1 MASLSRLIREPL
13 LHFLLL
19 GAGFFGLFYQVADP
33 AEGESPDRIVVA
45 RADTDRLV
53 AQWQRQWRRAPTAEE
68 LDGLIESFIRE
79 EILYR
84 EALALGLDK
93 DDVIIRRRLGQKLE
107 FLFKDLA
114 EQFEPKDEELERYLQ
129 ENAQRYAAPGRFSFD
144 HIYFNRDNRGAG
156 ADKDARETLARL
168 NVQNGSI
175 DSMNLGDRFL
185 YQRQFEKQSPAQISR
200 IFGRQ
205 FADQLPG
212 LEKGEWRGPI
222 ESGYGVHLVYV
233 RERIPPGRPS
243 LGDVRDKVRWDVI
256 AERRRELD
264 TAFYRELRQRYDVL
278 LEQEDGQLYKI
289 IVAADR

>member
-1 MASLSRLIREPL
+1 MASLSTLIREPL

-33 AEGESPDRIVVA
+33 TERESPDRIVVA

-53 AQWQRQWRRAPTAEE
+53 AQWQRQWQRAPTAEE

-84 EALALGLDK
+84 EALALGLEK

-114 EQFEPKDEELERYLQ
+114 DQVEPEDEELERYLR

-144 HIYFNRDNRGAG
+144 HIYFNRDKRGAA
-156 ADKDARETLARL
+156 ADKDARETLTRL
-168 NVQNGSI
+168 KVQKESF

-185 YQRQFEKQSPAQISR
+185 YQYQFEKQSPAQISR

-205 FADQLPG
+205 FTDQLPG

-233 RERIPPGRPS
+233 REWIPPGRPS
-243 LGDVRDKVRWDVI
+243 LDDVRDKVRWDVI

-264 TAFYRELRQRYDVL
+264 TAFYRELRQRYEVL
-278 LEQEDGQLYKI
+278 LEREDGQLHKI